1 MIVACNCLNIV
12 IGISDAVQVLDSQ
25 QIVDSKGAAENFLQ
39 TEGKTDLSIFF
50 REALGPFH
58 AQQVSLKKE
67 QPDLVH
73 VISLGNWS
81 IHQCINCRHLCVFA
95 LLEKDGAIIC
105 NSKLM
110 TNQEEINALKASNSY
125 SSVFGI
131 LMDQQFPDE
140 EVFKTN
146 KLLQNHPKVKNL
158 TQQFQQHL
166 QRETAA
172 TDERI
177 QRFTEHQFTLLKM
190 FRERTEQELQILMS
204 LVCRLPEN
212 LTLLT
217 DTQTRQ
223 QHQQMSSNL
232 ETPPSTPDTPMT
244 IGSSPPMAV
253 RVSSQAPAM
262 STSSS
267 GASSPMPMRGARRH
281 SGNRTAMDT
290 SSRMRHNVDADAE
303 CFFQIEGMENDMA
316 TGPQDMSDLDESDS
330 ENYGDDDQQTMCIPR
345 QMARQGSL
353 NMAKSLP
360 ISMPAIMDRSIED
373 DFDDQPVDEKV
384 DIAASIKALAKSV
397 HGDAVFGDLPRPR
410 FSTQI

>member
-146 KLLQNHPKVKNL
+146 KLSQNHPKVKNL

-281 SGNRTAMDT
+281 SGN
-290 SSRMRHNVDADAE
+290 H
-303 CFFQIEGMENDMA
+303 
-316 TGPQDMSDLDESDS
+316 
-330 ENYGDDDQQTMCIPR
+330 YGDDDQQTMCIPR

-360 ISMPAIMDRSIED
+360 ISMPAVMDRSIED

>member
-1 MIVACNCLNIV
+1 MIIACNCLNIV
-12 IGISDAVQVLDSQ
+12 IGISDVVQVLESPQ
-25 QIVDSKGAAENFLQ
+25 VADSKVACENFLQ
-39 TEGKTDLSIFF
+39 TEGKTNLSIFF

-58 AQQVSLKKE
+58 AQQISLKKE
-67 QPDLVH
+67 QSDLVH
-73 VISLGNWS
+73 VINLGNWS

-95 LLEKDGAIIC
+95 LLEKEGVIIC

-110 TNQEEINALKASNSY
+110 TNQEEINALKASSSY
-125 SSVFGI
+125 STVFSI
-131 LMDQQFPDE
+131 LMDQQFPEE

-146 KLLQNHPKVKNL
+146 KLLQIHPKVKNL

-177 QRFTEHQFTLLKM
+177 QRYTEHQFTLLKI
-190 FRERTEQELQILMS
+190 FRERSEQELQILMS
-204 LVCRLPEN
+204 LVCRLPET
-212 LTLLT
+212 LTLVT
-217 DTQTRQ
+217 ETRTQQ
-223 QHQQMSSNL
+223 QISSNL

-253 RVSSQAPAM
+253 RVSQGPTM

-267 GASSPMPMRGARRH
+267 GASSPMPMRGTRRH
-281 SGNRTAMDT
+281 SANRSGDGTK
-290 SSRMRHNVDADAE
+290 MRHHADADSE
-303 CFFQIEGMENDMA
+303 CFFPIEGMENDMGPG
-316 TGPQDMSDLDESDS
+316 GPQDMSDLDESDS

-345 QMARQGSL
+345 QMARQAS
-353 NMAKSLP
+353 MSIAKSLP
-360 ISMPAIMDRSIED
+360 ISMPAVMDRSIED
-373 DFDDQPVDEKV
+373 DFDDQPIDEKV

>member
-12 IGISDAVQVLDSQ
+12 ASIAEGAPV
-25 QIVDSKGAAENFLQ
+25 VDSPQIGDSKAAAEHFLQ
-39 TEGKTDLSIFF
+39 NEGKSDISVFF
-50 REALGPFH
+50 KEALGPFH

-73 VISLGNWS
+73 VVALGNWS

-95 LLEKDGAIIC
+95 TLEKEAVVF
-105 NSKLM
+105 NSNLM
-110 TNQEEINALKASNSY
+110 TNQEEINLLRASDSY
-125 SSVFGI
+125 STVFRI
-131 LMDQQFPDE
+131 LMDQQFPE
-140 EVFKTN
+140 EEIFKVN
-146 KLLQNHPKVKNL
+146 KLVQLHPKVKSL
-158 TQQFQQHL
+158 TQQFQQQL

-190 FRERTEQELQILMS
+190 FRERTEQELQILVS
-204 LVCRLPEN
+204 LVCRLPDN

-217 DTQTRQ
+217 ETRPQ
-223 QHQQMSSNL
+223 QQQQLSNL
-232 ETPPSTPDTPMT
+232 ETPPSTPDTPMA
-244 IGSSPPMAV
+244 IGTSPPMTV
-253 RVSSQAPAM
+253 RASQAPAM

-267 GASSPMPMRGARRH
+267 GASSPMPMRGVQRQSANRSGDATRRH
-281 SGNRTAMDT
+281 A
-290 SSRMRHNVDADAE
+290 DADSE

-316 TGPQDMSDLDESDS
+316 PMGPQDMSDLDESDS
-330 ENYGDDDQQTMCIPR
+330 ENYGDDEQQTMCIPR
-345 QMARQGSL
+345 QMVRSGSL

>member
-1 MIVACNCLNIV
+1 MIVACNCLNVVASIAEGATV
-12 IGISDAVQVLDSQ
+12 VEAPPIGDARA
-25 QIVDSKGAAENFLQ
+25 AAEQFLQ
-39 TEGKTDLSIFF
+39 NEGKSDISVFF
-50 REALGPFH
+50 KEALGPFH

-73 VISLGNWS
+73 VVALGSWS
-81 IHQCINCRHLCVFA
+81 VHQCINCGHLCVFA
-95 LLEKDGAIIC
+95 TLEKDAVVLF
-105 NSKLM
+105 NSNLM
-110 TNQEEINALKASNSY
+110 TNQEEINVLRASSGY
-125 SSVFGI
+125 SSVFRI
-131 LMDQQFPDE
+131 LMDQQFPE
-140 EVFKTN
+140 EELFKVN
-146 KLLQNHPKVKNL
+146 KLVQLHPKVKSL

-190 FRERTEQELQILMS
+190 FRERTEQELQILVS
-204 LVCRLPEN
+204 LVCRLPES
-212 LTLLT
+212 LTLVT
-217 DTQTRQ
+217 ETRQ
-223 QHQQMSSNL
+223 QLSNL

-244 IGSSPPMAV
+244 IGTSPPMAV
-253 RVSSQAPAM
+253 RVSQAPAM

-267 GASSPMPMRGARRH
+267 GASSPMPMRGVRRH
-281 SGNRTAMDT
+281 SANRTDAP
-290 SSRMRHNVDADAE
+290 RGRHADADSE
-303 CFFQIEGMENDMA
+303 CFFLLEGMEND
-316 TGPQDMSDLDESDS
+316 TLPLGPQDMSDLDESDS
-330 ENYGDDDQQTMCIPR
+330 ENFGDDERQAMSIPR

-353 NMAKSLP
+353 SMAKSLP
-360 ISMPAIMDRSIED
+360 ISMPAVMDRSIED